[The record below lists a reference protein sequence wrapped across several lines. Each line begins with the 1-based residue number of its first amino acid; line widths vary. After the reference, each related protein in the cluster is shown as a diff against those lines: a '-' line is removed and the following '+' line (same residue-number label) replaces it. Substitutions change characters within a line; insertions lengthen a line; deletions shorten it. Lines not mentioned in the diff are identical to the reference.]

1 MPQAHGHAPPG
12 HAAGGIG
19 LRNGLESFTRLLVPE
34 RVEHG
39 NSTLKLRLHSGGTGG
54 RELNCANLS
63 HVTEISMDWK
73 ALPASSYQ
81 NEWSMATARS
91 NCGCTVAEQEV
102 GN

>member
-39 NSTLKLRLHSGGTGG
+39 NSFLSDSASGAPGQSGCHRLIATPPQAIQEAASLSAMDLKPF
-54 RELNCANLS
+54 
-63 HVTEISMDWK
+63 
-73 ALPASSYQ
+73 PASSYQ
-81 NEWSMATARS
+81 TEEAGKAFQSI
-91 NCGCTVAEQEV
+91 AETDPT
-102 GN
+102 